1 MKKGRAHTMTHDYKR
16 HGTTTLFAALNTLDG
31 SVIAACMEHHRH
43 QEWLKFLRLID
54 HQTPAD
60 KQLHL
65 IVDNYAT
72 HKHPVVQRWAARHK
86 RFHFHYTPT
95 SGSWLN
101 MVERF
106 FRDLTE
112 SQLRRGVFTSVEL
125 YKNASSLIS
134 KNIIANPNPLSGPQR
149 PPTFSKRSNAPKP
162 SSITAHLCDAVH

>member
-31 SVIAACMEHHRH
+31 SVIATCMEHHRH

-112 SQLRRGVFTSVEL
+112 NQLRRGVFTSVEAL
-125 YKNASSLIS
+125 QECILAYIEEHNR
-134 KNIIANPNPLSGPQR
+134 Q
-149 PPTFSKRSNAPKP
+149 PKP
-162 SSITAHLCDAVH
+162 FIWTAKATDILEKVKRAKAKLNNSPSV